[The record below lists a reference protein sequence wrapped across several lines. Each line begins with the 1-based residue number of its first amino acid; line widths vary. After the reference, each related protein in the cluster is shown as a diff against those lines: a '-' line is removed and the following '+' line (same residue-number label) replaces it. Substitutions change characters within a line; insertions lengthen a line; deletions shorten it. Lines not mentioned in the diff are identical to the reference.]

1 MFQTSLVIPICLF
14 VIELYQACHN
24 KTYHKAEN
32 IAEAGSQLPYILEKM
47 ALNPILRSFFLSA
60 WQNLHFNL
68 FTTIRWLKWSTRGGC
83 EKRIALRISKETL
96 SAGNQPK
103 YFRVGIRPSDC
114 KFLLENQWAT
124 NAVSFNCHFNGV
136 QRIACVKECQHR

>member
-1 MFQTSLVIPICLF
+1 MTTPNRRILSFVFAVLCLKVYPYENKLNLGFKCSMFQTSLVIPICLF

-68 FTTIRWLKWSTRGGC
+68 FTTIR
-83 EKRIALRISKETL
+83 
-96 SAGNQPK
+96 
-103 YFRVGIRPSDC
+103 
-114 KFLLENQWAT
+114 
-124 NAVSFNCHFNGV
+124 
-136 QRIACVKECQHR
+136 